1 MSTLKEML
9 IAADGS
15 PRKVRFLYF
24 RAGMLWYTTE
34 TGFAFPVPVSDA
46 GEATF
51 LAEDK
56 ASFFMRYIRKHLDT
70 IAKAGQ
76 AA

>member
-1 MSTLKEML
+1 MSTLKFML
-9 IAADGS
+9 FTPDGA
-15 PRKVRFLYF
+15 PRKVRFVRY
-24 RAGMLWYTTE
+24 RAGNLWYETE
-34 TGFAFPVPVSDA
+34 SGFEFPVPVADA

-56 ASFFMRYIRKHLDT
+56 ASFFMRYVRKHLEA
-70 IAKAGQ
+70 IRV

>member
-1 MSTLKEML
+1 MSTLKSML
-9 IAADGS
+9 ITPEGA
-15 PRKVRFLYF
+15 PRKVRFVRY
-24 RAGMLWYTTE
+24 RAGNLWYATE
-34 TGFAFPVPVSDA
+34 SGFEFPVPVSDA

-56 ASFFMRYIRKHLDT
+56 ASLFMRYIRKHLEA
-70 IAKAGQ
+70 IRV